1 MNAHP
6 SLETATSRSIRFNT
20 DSSRLEIYN
29 GEAWWEIDATSP
41 EQQTGGTRGLLLGG
55 RTPSDVKMIDFININ
70 TTGDAQDF
78 GDLASNRGGPQRGQA
93 GARVRGLAMGGN
105 STISTVASVTL
116 ASTGNA
122 TDTGNIL
129 TVGRR
134 LGAGVS
140 NQTRALYAGGLTPS
154 AQNVIDATD
163 IASLGNS
170 VDFGDLNTAIYFQS
184 GVSSPTRGLI
194 VAGYTGSAY
203 TKVCSFVTISTQGDA
218 ANFGN
223 MTVAGQPDGA
233 GNSIRGIFSGGINP
247 SYTNTIEFHT
257 IATLGDAVDFGD
269 LTFAKAQSQAVSSPT
284 RFVTMSGRNSS
295 DALIDEMDYVQI
307 MSKGNAVSF
316 GEIVGSDRLRGAGAS
331 NGHGGLG

>member
-1 MNAHP
+1 MSEYP
-6 SLETATSRSIRFNT
+6 SLETASSGSIRFNT
-20 DSSRLEIYN
+20 DSSKLEIYN
-29 GEAWWEIDATSP
+29 GEAWFEIDATSP
-41 EQQTGGTRGLLLGG
+41 NEQTGGTRGLLMGG
-55 RTPSDVKMIDFININ
+55 RTPSDVKMIDFINIA
-70 TTGDAQDF
+70 TTGDALDF
-78 GDLASNRGGPQRGQA
+78 GDLASNRRGPQRGQA
-93 GARVRGLAMGGN
+93 GSRVRGLAMGG
-105 STISTVASVTL
+105 SDTIQTVASVTF

-122 TDTGNIL
+122 ADTGNIL

-203 TKVCSFVTISTQGDA
+203 TKVCSFVTISTQGNA
-218 ANFGN
+218 ADFGN
-223 MTVAGQPDGA
+223 MTVAGQPDAA

>member
-1 MNAHP
+1 MNEHP
-6 SLETATSRSIRFNT
+6 SLETATSGSIRFNT

-41 EQQTGGTRGLLLGG
+41 EQQTGGTRGLLMGG
-55 RTPSDVKMIDFININ
+55 RTPSDVKMIDFINIATVGN
-70 TTGDAQDF
+70 ALDF

-93 GARVRGLAMGGN
+93 GSRVRGLAMGGN
-105 STISTVASVTL
+105 STISTVASVTF

-203 TKVCSFVTISTQGDA
+203 TKVCSFVTISTQGNA
-218 ANFGN
+218 ADFGN
-223 MTVAGQPDGA
+223 MTVAGQPDAA

>member
-1 MNAHP
+1 MNEHP
-6 SLETATSRSIRFNT
+6 SLETATSGSIRFNT

-41 EQQTGGTRGLLLGG
+41 ELETGGTRGLLMGG

-93 GARVRGLAMGGN
+93 GSRVRALAMGGN
-105 STISTVASVTL
+105 STISTVASVTI

-163 IASLGNS
+163 IASLGDS
-170 VDFGDLNTAIYFQS
+170 VDFGDLSTAIYFQS

-218 ANFGN
+218 ADFGN
-223 MTVAGQPDGA
+223 MTVAGQPDAA

-307 MSKGNAVSF
+307 MSKGNAVGF
-316 GEIVGSDRLRGAGAS
+316 GEIVGSDRLRAAGAS

>member
-1 MNAHP
+1 M
-6 SLETATSRSIRFNT
+6 
-20 DSSRLEIYN
+20 
-29 GEAWWEIDATSP
+29 
-41 EQQTGGTRGLLLGG
+41 GGG
-55 RTPSDVKMIDFININ
+55 TPSDVKMIDFINIA

-93 GARVRGLAMGGN
+93 GSRVRGLAMGGN
-105 STISTVASVTL
+105 STISTVASVTI

-134 LGAGVS
+134 LGAGGS
-140 NQTRALYAGGLTPS
+140 NQTRALYACGLASPA

-170 VDFGDLNTAIYFQS
+170 VDFGDLTMTRYFQS
-184 GVSSPTRGLI
+184 GVSSPTRGVI
-194 VAGYTGSAY
+194 AAGYNPSSPVSGY
-203 TKVCSFVTISTQGDA
+203 TKIVDFVTISTQGNA
-218 ANFGN
+218 ADFGQ

-284 RFVTMSGRNSS
+284 RFVSMSGRNSS
-295 DALIDEMDYVQI
+295 DSLIDEMDYVQI
-307 MSKGNAVSF
+307 MSKGNAVGF
-316 GEIVGSDRLRGAGAS
+316 GEIVGSDRLRAAGAS

>member
-1 MNAHP
+1 MKEHP
-6 SLETATSRSIRFNT
+6 SLETATSGSIRFNT

-41 EQQTGGTRGLLLGG
+41 EQQTGGTRGLLMGG
-55 RTPSDVKMIDFININ
+55 RTPSDVKMIDFINIATVGN
-70 TTGDAQDF
+70 ALDF

-93 GARVRGLAMGGN
+93 GSRVRGLAMGGN
-105 STISTVASVTL
+105 STISTVASVTF

-203 TKVCSFVTISTQGDA
+203 TKVCSFVTISTQGNA
-218 ANFGN
+218 ADFGN
-223 MTVAGQPDGA
+223 MTVAGQPDAA

-295 DALIDEMDYVQI
+295 DTLIDEMDFVEI
-307 MSKGNAVSF
+307 MSEGNAVEF

>member
-1 MNAHP
+1 M
-6 SLETATSRSIRFNT
+6 SVQSGSIRFNT

-41 EQQTGGTRGLLLGG
+41 EQQTGGTRGLLMGG

-93 GARVRGLAMGGN
+93 GSRVRGLAMGGN
-105 STISTVASVTL
+105 STISTVASVTF

-170 VDFGDLNTAIYFQS
+170 VDFGDLTMTRYFQS
-184 GVSSPTRGLI
+184 GVSSPTRGVI
-194 VAGYTGSAY
+194 AAGYNPSSPVSGY
-203 TKVCSFVTISTQGDA
+203 TKIVDFVTISTQGNA
-218 ANFGN
+218 ADFGQ
-223 MTVAGQPDGA
+223 MTVAGQPDAA
-233 GNSIRGIFSGGINP
+233 GNSIRGIFSGGVNP
-247 SYTNTIEFHT
+247 SYTNAIEFLT
-257 IATLGDAVDFGD
+257 IATLGNATDFGD
-269 LTFAKAQSQAVSSPT
+269 LTLAKAQSQAVSSPT
-284 RFVTMSGRNSS
+284 RFVSMSGRNSS
-295 DALIDEMDYVQI
+295 DSLIDEMDYVQI
-307 MSKGNAVSF
+307 MSKGNAVGF
-316 GEIVGSDRLRGAGAS
+316 GEIVGSDRLRAAGAS

>member
-1 MNAHP
+1 
-6 SLETATSRSIRFNT
+6 
-20 DSSRLEIYN
+20 
-29 GEAWWEIDATSP
+29 
-41 EQQTGGTRGLLLGG
+41 
-55 RTPSDVKMIDFININ
+55 
-70 TTGDAQDF
+70 
-78 GDLASNRGGPQRGQA
+78 
-93 GARVRGLAMGGN
+93 MGGN
-105 STISTVASVTL
+105 STISTVASVTF

-203 TKVCSFVTISTQGDA
+203 TKVCSFVTISTQGNA
-218 ANFGN
+218 ADFGN
-223 MTVAGQPDGA
+223 MTVAGQPDAA

-284 RFVTMSGRNSS
+284 RFVSMSGRNSS
-295 DALIDEMDYVQI
+295 DSLIDEMDYVQI

>member
-1 MNAHP
+1 M
-6 SLETATSRSIRFNT
+6 SVQSGSIRFNT

-41 EQQTGGTRGLLLGG
+41 EQQTGGTRGLLMGG
-55 RTPSDVKMIDFININ
+55 RTPSDVKMIDFINIATVGN
-70 TTGDAQDF
+70 ALDF

-93 GARVRGLAMGGN
+93 GSRVRGLAMGGN
-105 STISTVASVTL
+105 STIQTVASVTF

-203 TKVCSFVTISTQGDA
+203 TKVCSFVTISTQGNA
-218 ANFGN
+218 ADFGN
-223 MTVAGQPDGA
+223 MTVAGQPDAA

>member
-1 MNAHP
+1 M
-6 SLETATSRSIRFNT
+6 SINPVEIPTGAVRYNT
-20 DSSRLEIYN
+20 DSNKMEVYIGSTWMEV
-29 GEAWWEIDATSP
+29 AVSSP
-41 EQQTGGTRGLLLGG
+41 NLDGGTRGVLMGG
-55 RTPSDVKMIDFININ
+55 GTPNATNEIDFITIPTAGNSI
-70 TTGDAQDF
+70 DF
-78 GDLASNRGGPQRGQA
+78 GNLASNRRGPQRGQA
-93 GARVRGLAMGGN
+93 GSRVRGLAMGGN
-105 STISTVASVTL
+105 STISNVASLTF
-116 ASTGNA
+116 ASTGSA
-122 TDTGNIL
+122 TDSSNIL

-154 AQNVIDATD
+154 PQNVIDATD

-170 VDFGDLNTAIYFQS
+170 VDFGDLSTAIYFQS
-184 GVSSPTRGLI
+184 GVSSPTRGVI
-194 VAGYTGSAY
+194 AAGYTGSAY
-203 TKVCSFVTISTQGDA
+203 TKVCSFVTISTQGNA
-218 ANFGN
+218 ADFGN
-223 MTVAGQPDGA
+223 MTVAGQPDAA

-295 DALIDEMDYVQI
+295 DTLIDEMDYVQI
-307 MSKGNAVSF
+307 MSEGNAVGF
-316 GEIVGSDRLRGAGAS
+316 GEIVGSDRLRAAGAS

>member
-1 MNAHP
+1 M
-6 SLETATSRSIRFNT
+6 SVQSGSIRFNT

-41 EQQTGGTRGLLLGG
+41 ELETGGTRGLLMGG
-55 RTPSDVKMIDFININ
+55 RTPSDVKMIDFINIA

-78 GDLASNRGGPQRGQA
+78 GDLASNRRGPQRGQA
-93 GARVRGLAMGGN
+93 GSRVRALAMGGN
-105 STISTVASVTL
+105 STISTVASVTI

-163 IASLGNS
+163 IASLGDS
-170 VDFGDLNTAIYFQS
+170 VDFGDLSTAIYFQS

-247 SYTNTIEFHT
+247 SYTNAIEFHT

-295 DALIDEMDYVQI
+295 DNLIDEMDFVEI
-307 MSKGNAVSF
+307 MSEGNAVEF

>member
-1 MNAHP
+1 M
-6 SLETATSRSIRFNT
+6 SVQSGSIRFNT

-41 EQQTGGTRGLLLGG
+41 EEQTGGARGLLMGG
-55 RTPSDVKMIDFININ
+55 GTPSDVKMIDFINIA

-78 GDLASNRGGPQRGQA
+78 GDLASNRRGPQRGQA
-93 GARVRGLAMGGN
+93 GSRVRALAMGGN
-105 STISTVASVTL
+105 STISTVASVTI

-140 NQTRALYAGGLTPS
+140 NQTRALYAGGLASPA

-170 VDFGDLNTAIYFQS
+170 VDFGDLTMTRYFQS
-184 GVSSPTRGLI
+184 GVSSPTRGVI
-194 VAGYTGSAY
+194 AAGYNPSSPVSGY
-203 TKVCSFVTISTQGDA
+203 TKIVDFVTISTQGNA
-218 ANFGN
+218 ADFGQ
-223 MTVAGQPDGA
+223 MTVAGQPDAA
-233 GNSIRGIFSGGINP
+233 GNSIRGIFSGGVNP
-247 SYTNTIEFHT
+247 SYTNAIEFLT
-257 IATLGDAVDFGD
+257 IATLGNATDFGD
-269 LTFAKAQSQAVSSPT
+269 LTLAKAQSQAVSSPT
-284 RFVTMSGRNSS
+284 RFVSMSGRISS
-295 DALIDEMDYVQI
+295 DSLIDEMDYVQI
-307 MSKGNAVSF
+307 MSKGNAVGF
-316 GEIVGSDRLRGAGAS
+316 GEIVGSDRLRAAGAS

>member
-1 MNAHP
+1 
-6 SLETATSRSIRFNT
+6 
-20 DSSRLEIYN
+20 
-29 GEAWWEIDATSP
+29 
-41 EQQTGGTRGLLLGG
+41 
-55 RTPSDVKMIDFININ
+55 
-70 TTGDAQDF
+70 
-78 GDLASNRGGPQRGQA
+78 
-93 GARVRGLAMGGN
+93 MGGN
-105 STISTVASVTL
+105 STIQTVASVTF

-203 TKVCSFVTISTQGDA
+203 TKVCSFVTISTQGNA
-218 ANFGN
+218 ADFGN
-223 MTVAGQPDGA
+223 MTVAGQPDAA